1 MPNRDLTNMRN
12 SYEKGFLL
20 EKDCDKNPFI
30 QFEKWFQ
37 QAIDDNLYE
46 PNAMQIATVGKDLQ
60 PSVRTVLL
68 KSFDKNGFIFYTN
81 YDSKKGSQIKENDK
95 VALLFWFREHER
107 QVRIEGIATQ
117 TTTEMNE
124 IYFRSRPRDSQIAAF
139 VSKQSSTIEDR
150 KTLDELFIKTNQ
162 EFKNVEI
169 PIKRNWGGYNIKP
182 TLIEFWQGRQ
192 NRLHDRLQYTLK
204 DNQIWILERL
214 AP

>member
-12 SYEKGFLL
+12 SYVKGFLL

>member
-20 EKDCDKNPFI
+20 EKDCDKNPIF

-46 PNAMQIATVGKDLQ
+46 PNAMQIATVVNDLH
-60 PSVRTVLL
+60 PSLRTVLL
-68 KSFDKNGFIFYTN
+68 KSFDENGFVFYTN
-81 YDSKKGSQIKENDK
+81 YESKKGVDIKENDK

-117 TTTEMNE
+117 TTEEMNE
-124 IYFRSRPRDSQIAAF
+124 IYFRSRPRDSQIAAYL
-139 VSKQSSTIEDR
+139 SNQSIVIENR
-150 KTLDELFIKTNQ
+150 NSLDELFLQIIQ
-162 EFKNVEI
+162 EFKDLEI
-169 PIKRNWGGYNIKP
+169 PIKKNWGGYNIKP
-182 TLIEFWQGRQ
+182 TVIEFWQGRQ
-192 NRLHDRLQYTLK
+192 NRLHDRLQYTLQE
-204 DNQIWILERL
+204 NQIWILERL